1 MKLTKFHIS
10 YQVILGSFLV
20 IALILTGAF
29 VIMAF
34 TFRVQDSTTRILA
47 ENAHSLETGKDL
59 ELYIYDMRVLTL
71 NYLADGDSSW
81 IGELRRKE
89 NAFLRS
95 LDDVRLA
102 VNTETEKRLLQQ
114 MGALFSN
121 YQQNLRTA
129 LVYDRQGN
137 HARAKALLL
146 LGNRDFLNTIQD
158 KCRNFILSNE
168 RTQVVYENRIRNNN
182 QVIRYAMYA
191 LGIGGIIL
199 GTVLG
204 WIIARIILNPIYRLV
219 LKVRGAADNEVVE
232 HISMSPGKE
241 LDELDFHIQRL
252 IGRINKA
259 HEDLEKNRKLLERSN
274 RLATIG
280 KLAPALAHEIR
291 NPLAA
296 IKMLVYSMAG
306 DTGVDDERQR
316 DIEIISREVERIEGF
331 IQNFLKFARPPKP
344 TIRPVLFQEVV
355 EETLQ
360 LLSLRLK
367 QNNIEV
373 VEDYSTQ
380 NALVMA
386 DPDQVKQVIMNL
398 VINAIEAMG
407 SSGKLV
413 LRILREKTEQGS
425 QVRSMVKL
433 TCTDSGPGIEPA
445 IMDNLFEPFIKGREK
460 GVGLGLSISQRIAEL
475 HQGWIEASNNPEGGA
490 CMTLYLPAA

>member
-10 YQVILGSFLV
+10 YQIILGSFLV

-29 VIMAF
+29 IIMAF
-34 TFRVQDSTTRILA
+34 TFRIQDSTTRILA
-47 ENAHSLETGKDL
+47 ENARSLETGKDL
-59 ELYIYDMRVLTL
+59 ELYIYDLRVITL
-71 NYLADGDSSW
+71 NYLADGDSNW
-81 IGELRRKE
+81 IGELQLKE

-95 LDDVRLA
+95 LDDVRMA

-121 YQQNLRTA
+121 YQQNLRIA
-129 LVYDRQGN
+129 LVYERQGN
-137 HARAKALLL
+137 SSRAKALLL
-146 LGNRDFLNTIQD
+146 LGNRDFLNTIHD
-158 KCRNFILSNE
+158 KCQAFIASNE
-168 RTQVVYENRIRNNN
+168 RSQLEYENRIRDNNR
-182 QVIRYAMYA
+182 VIRYAMYA
-191 LGIGGIIL
+191 LGTGGIIL

-219 LKVRGAADNEVVE
+219 LKVRGAADNEMVE

-241 LDELDFHIQRL
+241 LDELDYHIQRL
-252 IGRINKA
+252 IGRINQA
-259 HEDLEKNRKLLERSN
+259 QEDLEKNRRLLERSN

-296 IKMLVYSMAG
+296 IKMLIYSMAG
-306 DTGVDDERQR
+306 ETEAEDERQK
-316 DIEIISREVERIEGF
+316 DIEIISREIERIEGF

-344 TIRPVLFQEVV
+344 AIRPVLFQEVIG
-355 EETLQ
+355 ETLE

-367 QNNIEV
+367 QNQIEV
-373 VEDYSTQ
+373 VEDYKAE

-386 DPDQVKQVIMNL
+386 DPDQMKQVIMNL

-407 SSGKLV
+407 SEGRL
-413 LRILREKTEQGS
+413 ILRLEQVNADQGG
-425 QVRSMVKL
+425 QPRPMVRL
-433 TCTDSGPGIEPA
+433 TCLDSGPGIEPG
-445 IMDNLFEPFIKGREK
+445 ILDSLFEPFIKGREK

-475 HQGWIEASNNPEGGA
+475 HHGWIEAGNNSEGGA
-490 CMTLYLPAA
+490 CITVYLPSA